1 MPRGF
6 SYWGSCLD
14 EVRVGV
20 AKGPGNPWES
30 NRDQRRE
37 LRRGRHNVVG
47 GGEWRLAGVWAAF
60 STSYGEAAAV
70 RLFLCHT
77 YAPTPMAA
85 DMAISNRIQLSNAA
99 NQNISGKSWIRV
111 SERGN
116 NHVSPTKKR

>member
-1 MPRGF
+1 MRFGLA
-6 SYWGSCLD
+6 S
-14 EVRVGV
+14 R
-20 AKGPGNPWES
+20 
-30 NRDQRRE
+30 RDQGI
-37 LRRGRHNVVG
+37 LGKAIAINGGSSVADATMVW

-60 STSYGEAAAV
+60 STSYGEATAV